1 VYARIGEV
9 YAQVER
15 YEPWCFGTES
25 LADIAV
31 LSANIDPWETIINE
45 SDRGALHVLE
55 QLKQQFHFIDTGADL
70 APYAVVI
77 LPDAVPVDATLATR
91 LRDYLAG
98 GGSLLI
104 SDQSGLDAA
113 SGDFALADVIGVRY
127 QGAAPFAPDYLALED
142 ALSAGIEPMP
152 HVCELPGALVAAAP
166 GAEVLARSGAPYFN
180 RTWQH
185 FNSHQYTPMDTVT
198 DAPVIVQNGRA
209 LDVARPLFREYAES
223 ARRVHKQVL
232 ANCLARLLPRP
243 RIGANTLPST
253 AIVTVRRRQA
263 DLLVHVLHY
272 VHQRRGRATD
282 VIEDVLPLH
291 DVALSVRAARR
302 PEAVVLLP
310 DSQPLE
316 WEWDDGY
323 VRIALP
329 HVDGYA
335 VVQVVVGE

>member
-1 VYARIGEV
+1 V

-15 YEPWCFGTES
+15 YEPWCFDTES
-25 LADIAV
+25 LGGIAV
-31 LSANIDPWETIINE
+31 LWAKIDPAQTIINE

-55 QLKQQFHFIDTGADL
+55 QIKQQFHFIDTGADL

-77 LPDAVPVDATLATR
+77 LPDAVPVDMALAAR

-104 SDQSGLDAA
+104 SDRSGLDAA
-113 SGDFALADVIGVRY
+113 SGDFALAGELGARY
-127 QGAAPFAPDYLALED
+127 QGPAPFAPDYLALE
-142 ALSAGIEPMP
+142 ALVADGIEPMA
-152 HVCELPGALVAAAP
+152 HICELVGTQIAAAP

-180 RTWQH
+180 RTWRH

-209 LDVARPLFREYAES
+209 LYVARPLFREYAES

-243 RIGANTLPST
+243 RVGAHNLPST

-272 VHQRRGRATD
+272 VHQRRGHGTD

-291 DVALSVRAARR
+291 DVVLSVRAAQ
-302 PEAVVLLP
+302 PPTEALLLP
-310 DSQPLE
+310 DAQPIA
-316 WEWDDGY
+316 WEWQDGY
-323 VRIALP
+323 VRLALP
-329 HVDGYA
+329 RVDGYA
-335 VVQVVVGE
+335 VVQLVVAE